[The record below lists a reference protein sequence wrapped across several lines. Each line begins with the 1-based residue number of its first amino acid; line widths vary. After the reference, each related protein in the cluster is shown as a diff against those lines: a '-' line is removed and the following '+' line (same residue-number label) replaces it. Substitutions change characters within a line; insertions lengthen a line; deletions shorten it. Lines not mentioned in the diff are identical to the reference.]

1 MNRVEEEDED
11 ADEDE
16 GSIVVVVVVVVAA
29 GDMAVGSGVK
39 NFGMVLMLLRD
50 LYLDSQ
56 LF

>member
-56 LF
+56 PF